1 MSTVSHRLAEVK
13 AVADSI
19 AGMRWG
25 DIPLEPDEWPPA
37 LMGPIEQNAA
47 AEGPPPVGPCRWT
60 EDCCNYRQE
69 NGTPFYALYSMGRPL
84 RSRHGATL
92 ADHKGLR
99 APAPS
104 DIRGGPCHCTTTA
117 DGCDYTQE
125 NGSPFCGFC
134 GPAHHNG
141 IRCACPC
148 QACDPS
154 DSGWSSSDGELDA
167 EAEFLD
173 ARHRCHQRKFDQ
185 RERRRMRSQLEAVS
199 FAQSLQEHVTI
210 QRDMFY
216 DAREDDIAPGGR
228 RRWMTQESKA
238 RQSPLLQGR
247 RQQDNRCA
255 RTAWLVLMVSCFC
268 LFAELGNG
276 DQHESSGSGVDAA
289 EDGGDPGDKMQAAHK
304 RTDRPIAEVGTSDES
319 RLHNA
324 DAAAA
329 KWLKWQKTRDEVF
342 GRAGNEHCTACSLF
356 VFSVRSSDQLKTP
369 VRLNTWD
376 IQVPGTNSLV
386 AGTWYVV
393 PGTWYQVLGIW
404 HQVPGTWYQAQGR
417 WCQVLGNYQVQCTR
431 YQVQCALY

>member
-1 MSTVSHRLAEVK
+1 MPARQGNNVNQALGDRGRNN
-13 AVADSI
+13 ADKWSS
-19 AGMRWG
+19 
-25 DIPLEPDEWPPA
+25 
-37 LMGPIEQNAA
+37 
-47 AEGPPPVGPCRWT
+47 
-60 EDCCNYRQE
+60 
-69 NGTPFYALYSMGRPL
+69 NGRTQ
-84 RSRHGATL
+84 HGATL
-92 ADHKGLR
+92 AVHNGLR
-99 APAPS
+99 PPAPS

-117 DGCDYTQE
+117 DGCEYTQE

-134 GPAHHNG
+134 EPAHNNS

-167 EAEFLD
+167 EAQFFD

-276 DQHESSGSGVDAA
+276 DQHESSGTGVDAA

-304 RTDRPIAEVGTSDES
+304 KTDRPIAEVGTSDES

-342 GRAGNEHCTACSLF
+342 GRSGNEHCTACSLF
-356 VFSVRSSDQLKTP
+356 VFSVRSSDQLKTL

-393 PGTWYQVLGIW
+393 HGIWYQVLGIW

-417 WCQVLGNYQVQCTR
+417 WCQVLSNYQVQCTR